1 LTIGGFFSY
10 DYLFFFTQVVGKME
24 VLAGQ
29 RGRISSGG
37 SNSWPENGLRFA
49 EAMLAA
55 MQFGDGETGFNQFLT
70 LLTLNQ
76 QRTEAD
82 SPLSH
87 LTRLIV
93 DLGHLATL
101 YRRFRIRL
109 SLAEF
114 QAVFRIHNR
123 IGKSFKGL
131 K

>member
-1 LTIGGFFSY
+1 
-10 DYLFFFTQVVGKME
+10 VVGKME

-29 RGRISSGG
+29 RGRSSSSG

-55 MQFGDGETGFNQFLT
+55 MQFGGGGTGFNQFLT

-93 DLGHLATL
+93 DLGHMATL

-114 QAVFRIHNR
+114 QAVFRIQNLDWKIFYR
-123 IGKSFKGL
+123 VKLIIKK
-131 K
+131 

>member
-1 LTIGGFFSY
+1 VKIGTNSLDDLEIFSY
-10 DYLFFFTQVVGKME
+10 DDLYFFTQVVGKME

-29 RGRISSGG
+29 RGRNSSTSG

-55 MQFGDGETGFNQFLT
+55 MQFGGGGTGFNQFLT

-114 QAVFRIHNR
+114 QAVFRFQN
-123 IGKSFKGL
+123 SD
-131 K
+131 